1 MEQQL
6 SPNSVNPWPL
16 SYLYDFYIL
25 LSAYGVFLC
34 KSGNSYDII
43 EFLLEEYC
51 VIWELGELC
60 YVAKSPRG
68 LEQHLSSFSPSIGA
82 RVKHYY

>member
-6 SPNSVNPWPL
+6 SPNNVNPWPL
-16 SYLYDFYIL
+16 SCLYDFYIL

-34 KSGNSYDII
+34 KRGNSYDVI
-43 EFLLEEYC
+43 EFLLQEYC

-60 YVAKSPRG
+60 YIAKSPRG
-68 LEQHLSSFSPSIGA
+68 FEQHISRFPLQFGIE
-82 RVKHYY
+82 